1 MANGID
7 ASKSSA
13 NGASRFVLPILRE
26 LHGYRWSTLR
36 ADGFAGATVAL
47 VSIPQTIGFALI
59 VGIPP
64 QIVLYAAIVG
74 VFFTA
79 LFSSSRHLVA
89 GPTTSISIILAST
102 IHTLEGRFGALE
114 IVVVLALLIGAIQVA
129 AGLVKLGTLNRFIS
143 RSVIIGYTTGV
154 ALLIATGQVN
164 NLLGVARAQGTDFFT
179 IVVHV
184 WNNVVEATVHPA
196 SILVGGGTLIFLLV
210 LWRLFP
216 RWPGGLIA
224 LILFGIV
231 SAVLD
236 LGGMNVR
243 LIGDIGEIIPALPT
257 FGNGAL
263 PHDILQLVPHLMSA
277 AIAIAILGM
286 LETVSLGKAMAI
298 SSGQKVSANQEI
310 IGLGFGNMMSSLF
323 GTMPGSASFVRT
335 ATNFQS
341 GGKTQVSAVL
351 SSFMVAAI
359 IMLFAR
365 YANVIPI
372 PTLAAMLIFIAV
384 RMINTE
390 QIMIAVTSTRSDA
403 LVFGATFLS
412 TLFLRL
418 DTAIYVGVGFSLVL
432 FLRKAATPHLVEY
445 GFTDTGNLSELDSA
459 DQRQNEQI
467 SIIHVE
473 GELFFGAAELFQDQ
487 IRYIAQDEGIR
498 VFILRL
504 KNARHIDATSIV
516 ALQQLLE
523 FLNRSERY
531 LLMSGINDE
540 IERVLVNSGFMKKI
554 GRENVFRAEQNPTM
568 STKRAL
574 LRASHMLQTSSPDIR
589 IFYDRVRK
597 GGTEGPKLQEKSG
610 PIDFQI

>member
-1 MANGID
+1 MAGE
-7 ASKSSA
+7 KSSSVSA
-13 NGASRFVLPILRE
+13 ASRLVLPILRE
-26 LHGYRWSTLR
+26 LHGYRLSTLR
-36 ADGFAGATVAL
+36 ADALSGTTVAL

-114 IVVVLALLIGAIQVA
+114 IVVVLALLIGAIQVV
-129 AGLVKLGTLNRFIS
+129 AGLVQLGTLNRFIS

-154 ALLIATGQVN
+154 AFLIASGQIS
-164 NLLGVARAQGTDFFT
+164 NLLGVEQAQGTDFLT
-179 IVVHV
+179 ILFHV
-184 WNNVVEATVHPA
+184 ASNVVGAAVNPA
-196 SILVGGGTLIFLLV
+196 SVLVGVGSLLFLFVTWKV
-210 LWRLFP
+210 LP

-224 LILFGIV
+224 LILFGV
-231 SAVLD
+231 LAAVFD
-236 LGGMNVR
+236 LGQFQVKV
-243 LIGDIGEIIPALPT
+243 IGDIGEIVPSLPT
-257 FGNGAL
+257 FGDGAI
-263 PHDILQLVPHLMSA
+263 PHDFLTMVPHLMST

-298 SSGQKVSANQEI
+298 SSGQKINANQEI

-341 GGKTQVSAVL
+341 GAKTQVSAIL
-351 SSFMVAAI
+351 SSLIVAAI

-365 YANVIPI
+365 YANFIPI
-372 PTLAAMLIFIAV
+372 PTLAAMLVFIAV
-384 RMINTE
+384 RMVNTE
-390 QIMIAVTSTRSDA
+390 QIMIAMTATRSDA
-403 LVFGATFLS
+403 MVFLATFLAALS
-412 TLFLRL
+412 LRL

-445 GFTDTGNLSELDSA
+445 GFTDSGTLSELDSA
-459 DQRQNEQI
+459 NQRQNDQI

-523 FLNRSERY
+523 FLNRSDRH
-531 LLMSGINDE
+531 LLISGINDE

-554 GRENVFRAEQNPTM
+554 GKGNVFHTEQNPTM

-574 LRASHMLQTSSPDIR
+574 LRASHILQSSSPDIR
-589 IFYDRVRK
+589 IFYDRERK
-597 GGTEGPKLQEKSG
+597 GPESGPKSTEETG